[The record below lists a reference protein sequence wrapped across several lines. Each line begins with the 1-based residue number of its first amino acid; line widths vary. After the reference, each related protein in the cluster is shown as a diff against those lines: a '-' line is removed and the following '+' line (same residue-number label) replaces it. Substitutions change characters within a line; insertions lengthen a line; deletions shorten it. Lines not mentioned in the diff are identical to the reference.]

1 MTKIPF
7 ILIVLWFCMQFS
19 HPQPVAAQ
27 SIEDPAEKSDSLGAS
42 EQNPAESAT
51 PDNPPSED
59 VDATEVNQ
67 QIVQIGGNYHLNPK
81 ETVES
86 LVVIGGNLTL
96 RGNVNKNV
104 LVLKGDVEVRE
115 GAAVLGNVT
124 TVLGKIRGK
133 EHLGEGVHT
142 EVNGWRFI
150 PASAWLIMRPQ
161 EAWGMGKSATF
172 GWGVLVFIAL
182 TLTHV
187 IVYAIFPQRLNTMA
201 HLISHRPIGSTLIG
215 LLVLV
220 VAPCLIAV
228 LVLSIVGIPFVLLFI
243 SILLPI
249 AIYGKTAIFLSMG
262 QTIFS
267 NQPKVVAVVAGYW
280 IYFMATSIPHIGLPM
295 FLAANCIGVGICLRT
310 MFGRKSGQSPP
321 PFSHRN
327 PILDRYRQTN

>member
-1 MTKIPF
+1 MTKF
-7 ILIVLWFCMQFS
+7 LFYFIVLSLCWQFS
-19 HPQPVAAQ
+19 YPQPITAQ
-27 SIEDPAEKSDSLGAS
+27 SIEDSAEKNDSLDAP
-42 EQNPAESAT
+42 EQKPAKSPAA
-51 PDNPPSED
+51 DSPPSEN
-59 VDATEVNQ
+59 VDAMEVNQ

-104 LVLKGDVEVRE
+104 LVLRGDVEVRE

-133 EHLGEGVHT
+133 EHLGEGLHR

-172 GWGVLVFIAL
+172 GWGVLAFIAL

-187 IVYAIFPQRLNTMA
+187 IVYAVFPQRLNTMA
-201 HLISHRPIGSTLIG
+201 HLISHRPVGSTLIG
-215 LLVLV
+215 VMVLV

-228 LVLSIVGIPFVLLFI
+228 LVLSIIGIPFVVLFI

-267 NQPKVVAVVAGYW
+267 HQPKVVAVVAGYW

-295 FLAANCIGVGICLRT
+295 FLAANAIGVGICLRT
-310 MFGRKSGQSPP
+310 MFGRKSGQSQPP
-321 PFSHRN
+321 YADRS
-327 PILDRYRQTN
+327 PILDRYRQAN

>member
-7 ILIVLWFCMQFS
+7 VLIVLWFCMQFS
-19 HPQPVAAQ
+19 HLQSITAQ
-27 SIEDPAEKSDSLGAS
+27 SIEDSAEKTDSLDAP
-42 EQNPAESAT
+42 EQKSAESSE
-51 PDNPPSED
+51 PNSPPSED
-59 VDATEVNQ
+59 VDTAEANQ

-81 ETVES
+81 ESVES
-86 LVVIGGNLTL
+86 LVVIGGNLIL
-96 RGNVNKNV
+96 RGNVSKNV

-133 EHLGEGVHT
+133 EHLGEGIHR

-187 IVYAIFPQRLNTMA
+187 IVYAIFPQRLNMMA
-201 HLISHRPIGSTLIG
+201 HVISRRPVGSTLIG

-220 VAPCLIAV
+220 VAPCLVAV
-228 LVLSIVGIPFVLLFI
+228 LVLSIIGIPFVVLFI

-295 FLAANCIGVGICLRT
+295 FLAANTIGVGICLRT

-321 PFSHRN
+321 PFAHRN
-327 PILDRYRQTN
+327 PILDRYRQAN